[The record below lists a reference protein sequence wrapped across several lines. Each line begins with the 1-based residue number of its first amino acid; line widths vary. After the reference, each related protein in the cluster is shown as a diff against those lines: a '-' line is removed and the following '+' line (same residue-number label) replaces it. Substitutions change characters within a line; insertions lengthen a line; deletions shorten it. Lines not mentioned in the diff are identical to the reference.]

1 MGNNREVG
9 SNKQTEKVQPDISI
23 IEDFGV
29 DEHALYGVW
38 MQYIGL
44 LQSGKT
50 SSMAIAELK
59 ANTENEKLLDVYAA
73 IGMDSI
79 LLKMTS
85 KE

>member
-9 SNKQTEKVQPDISI
+9 SNKQAEKVQPDISI

-29 DEHALYGVW
+29 DEHALYEVW
-38 MQYIGL
+38 MQYISI
-44 LQSGKT
+44 LQTGKT

>member
-29 DEHALYGVW
+29 DEHALYELW
-38 MQYIGL
+38 MQYISI
-44 LQSGKT
+44 LQTGKT